1 MTMTERQFT
10 ALARVAYIGADT
22 KTHKALKL
30 VLCNGWT
37 SSRAAAKL
45 EMGAQTVSNARRRMV
60 TAHSTLRSRIELL
73 TDALGDGTPLEMGV
87 GGKAT
92 HKGVV

>member
-1 MTMTERQFT
+1 MTLTDRQFS
-10 ALARVAYIGADT
+10 ALARVAYISETT
-22 KTHKALKL
+22 KTYRALKL
-30 VLCNGWT
+30 VMCSGWT
-37 SSRAAAKL
+37 SSRAAAEL

-60 TAHSTLRSRIELL
+60 SAHSTLPSRIALL

-92 HKGVV
+92 HKGAV